1 MEITRAA
8 RDDFDSVKTITQ
20 TTIRTV
26 YPRYYPA
33 GAVEFFCHHHSD
45 DRICEDIADGK
56 VYLLLDSEEAVG
68 TVTIDGNTINRLFV
82 LPEHQRKGYG
92 RALLDFAERKI
103 LMEYDIVQIDASLP
117 AKRIYRLRGYRET
130 EYHTLPTA
138 NGDFLCYDVMILRR
152 EEAAGNGAILL

>member
-1 MEITRAA
+1 MTIHQASAA
-8 RDDFDSVKTITQ
+8 DFQSVKEITQ

-26 YPRYYPA
+26 YPHYYPA
-33 GAVEFFCHHHSD
+33 GAVEFFCCHHSD
-45 DRICEDIADGK
+45 DRIRADLDAGK
-56 VYLLLDSEEAVG
+56 VYLLFNDEEAVG

-152 EEAAGNGAILL
+152 EEAEGNGEVLL